1 MSFFSEAFA
10 AHAHARLVDDRP
22 RVSRDGIA
30 YTDAGEGEAILA
42 LHGGLGGYDQGE
54 VLLAALFG
62 ETTGW
67 RGLAVSRPGYPG
79 STRHG
84 RGDPELQAASI
95 VSLLDELAIE
105 RVVVVAISGGGPVA
119 LAIARRFPERCRAL
133 VLVSACSGPL
143 ADPMPFVM
151 KWMMRARFLPGLAD
165 WMGRRIA
172 RAPIRDRLLRD
183 RLAGDPRA
191 AELHDALHRTFLDH
205 MSERLDGLAA
215 DIEMCRDMVAPPEG
229 AIDVPTLLVHA
240 IDDPVVPF
248 ELAREMLGR
257 LAKGELISPGEGG
270 HQVLFTHRGEI
281 AGDVAAFLDR
291 HR

>member
-1 MSFFSEAFA
+1 MSSFSEASA
-10 AHAHARLVDDRP
+10 EHTHARLDGGHP

-30 YTDAGEGEAILA
+30 YTDRGAGEAILA

-54 VLLAALFG
+54 VLLSALFG
-62 ETTGW
+62 ERMGW

-84 RGDPELQAASI
+84 RGDPEFQAAAI

-119 LAIARRFPERCRAL
+119 LAIARRVPERCRAL
-133 VLVSACSGPL
+133 ILISACTGPL

-151 KWMMRARFLPGLAD
+151 KWMMRLRFLPGLAD

-172 RAPIRDRLLRD
+172 RTPIRDRLLRD
-183 RLAGDPRA
+183 RLASDPRA
-191 AELHDALHRTFLDH
+191 ADLHGALHRTFLAH

-215 DIEMCRDMVAPPEG
+215 DIEMCRDMLAPPEG
-229 AIDVPTLLVHA
+229 AIEVPTLLVHA

-248 ELAREMLGR
+248 DLAWVTCGR
-257 LAKGELISPGEGG
+257 LAKGKLISPGEGG

-281 AGDVAAFLDR
+281 AGEVAAFLES